1 MQLYYS
7 PTSPYVRKITVL
19 IHEAG
24 LQDRVERIAASGT
37 PLEPGSL
44 PLAENP
50 LGKVP
55 VLITPHGALYDS
67 RVICRYLDDL
77 AGVGAYPVSD
87 ALWQTLVLEA
97 TADGILD
104 AALLMVYESRL
115 RPEGLR
121 FDPWLQAQWAKIA
134 RALDMLEAGWTGH
147 LAGAHQGC
155 ANMGHIALGVAL
167 GYVDFRLGA
176 REWRKGRPALA
187 VWEAGFAGR
196 PAMLATRPAG

>member
-24 LQDRVERIAASGT
+24 LADRVQRIPASGT

-55 VLITPHGALYDS
+55 VLTTPHGTLYDS

-77 AGVGAYPVSD
+77 AGAGAYPTGD
-87 ALWQTLVLEA
+87 ALWRTLVLES

-104 AALLMVYESRL
+104 AALLMVYEARL
-115 RPEGLR
+115 RPEEMR
-121 FDPWLQAQWAKIA
+121 YQPWVDAQWAKIA
-134 RALDMLEAGWTGH
+134 RALDVLEADWMDH
-147 LAGAHQGC
+147 LTAPPLAC
-155 ANMGHIALGVAL
+155 PNIGHIALGAAL

-176 REWRKGRPALA
+176 REWRLSRPALA
-187 VWEAGFAGR
+187 QWADGFLAR
-196 PAMLATRPAG
+196 PSMQATVPPA

>member
-24 LQDRVERIAASGT
+24 LDGRVERIAAVGT

-55 VLITPHGALYDS
+55 VLVTPHGALYDS
-67 RVICRYLDDL
+67 RVICRYLDE
-77 AGVGAYPVSD
+77 ASGAGAYPAGD
-87 ALWQTLVLEA
+87 ALWRTLVLEA

-104 AALLMVYESRL
+104 AALLMVYEGRL
-115 RPEGLR
+115 RPEGMR
-121 FDPWLQAQWAKIA
+121 FQPWVDAQWAKVA
-134 RALDMLEAGWTGH
+134 RALDALEADWQDH
-147 LAGAHQGC
+147 LTAKRQGC
-155 ANMGHIALGVAL
+155 PDMGHIALGAAL
-167 GYVDFRLGA
+167 GYVDFRHGA
-176 REWRKGRPALA
+176 REWRLGRPKLA
-187 VWEAGFAGR
+187 AWADGFMAR
-196 PAMLATRPAG
+196 ASMQATVPVG

>member
-1 MQLYYS
+1 MQLYVS
-7 PTSPYVRKITVL
+7 PTSPYVRKVTVL

-24 LQDRVERIAASGT
+24 LQDRIERIMASGT

-55 VLITPHGALYDS
+55 TLVTAQGALYDS

-77 AGVGAYPVSD
+77 AGAGAYPAGD
-87 ALWQTLVLEA
+87 ALWRTLVLES

-104 AALLMVYESRL
+104 AALLMVYEGRL
-115 RPEGLR
+115 RPDHLR
-121 FDPWLQAQWAKIA
+121 FQPWIDAQWAKIA
-134 RALDMLEAGWTGH
+134 RALNLLEADWQDH
-147 LAGAHQGC
+147 LASPRKGC
-155 ANMGHIALGVAL
+155 PDMGHIALGAAL

-176 REWRKGRPALA
+176 RVWR
-187 VWEAGFAGR
+187 AGR
-196 PAMLATRPAG
+196 PKLACWADGFAARASMRATAPVG